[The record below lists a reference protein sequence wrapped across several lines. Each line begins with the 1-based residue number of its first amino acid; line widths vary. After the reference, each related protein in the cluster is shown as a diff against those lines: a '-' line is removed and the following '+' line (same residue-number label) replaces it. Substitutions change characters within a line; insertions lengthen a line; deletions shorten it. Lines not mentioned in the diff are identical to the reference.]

1 MYRWLNDFP
10 QSDLPFVTFCPRPG
24 NQHDLNN
31 SPELMTDELIMEAVK
46 NGDLQQASMIF
57 ERYHK
62 RLFNFLA
69 RMTVDRSIAEDLTQ
83 NVFLRM
89 LKYRN
94 SYREGAKFQSWIF
107 QMARNVFADHYR
119 ESKNKN
125 PLVKMETLP
134 DKIDELDQDM
144 EQQERV
150 LHLSLQRLPNDQREL
165 LVLTRFQHMKYEEVA
180 EMMDTTVANIK
191 VKVHRAINK
200 LREHYFELEKI

>member
-1 MYRWLNDFP
+1 M
-10 QSDLPFVTFCPRPG
+10 SD
-24 NQHDLNN
+24 
-31 SPELMTDELIMEAVK
+31 EMIMEAVK
-46 NGDLQQASMIF
+46 NGDLQKASLLF

-69 RMTVDRSIAEDLTQ
+69 QMTMDRSIAEDLAQ
-83 NVFLRM
+83 NVFLRL

-94 SYREGAKFQSWIF
+94 SYRDGAKFQSWIY
-107 QMARNVFADHYR
+107 QMARNVFADHYQ

-125 PLVKMETLP
+125 PLIKMEMLP
-134 DKIDELDQDM
+134 DKIDEDEQDIG
-144 EQQERV
+144 QQERV
-150 LHLSLQRLPNDQREL
+150 LHLSLQRLPNDQREI